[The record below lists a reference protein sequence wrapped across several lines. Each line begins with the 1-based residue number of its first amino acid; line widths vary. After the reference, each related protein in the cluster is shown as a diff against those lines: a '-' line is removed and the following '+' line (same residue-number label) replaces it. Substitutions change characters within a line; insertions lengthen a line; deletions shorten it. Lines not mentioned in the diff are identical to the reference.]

1 MIKYKVKPVLF
12 VFLLTGFWHLV
23 SAQSN
28 NSDIVNSFYLGLK
41 GGANLSHV
49 MVIDQYQI
57 FSSIGEVEAG
67 EKEYDKI
74 YQNLGYQYGFVGLY
88 TLNDKMN
95 LIFEP
100 TFAHYRFGYS
110 GSNTWVDTDN
120 ENITR
125 SSSQEHKQHL
135 QYLELPL
142 LLQVYKDMTPLKP
155 YVMVGGYYGL
165 LLGAEKLMHITEVT
179 TIDSQDFT
187 TSSEDQRLFY
197 NDQYIKSRIAAVGE
211 IGAIYDFNDL
221 QIMFGIGYHFSFNN
235 ITNENARYSNQLITG
250 SSYDINDNIKLNSIN
265 LNIRIFL
272 PLNKPSN
279 LINSL
284 TCQL

>member
-12 VFLLTGFWHLV
+12 FILLTGFWHLA

-28 NSDIVNSFYLGLK
+28 NGFVNSFYLGLK

-49 MVIDQYQI
+49 LVLDQYQI
-57 FSSIGEVEAG
+57 FSSIGQVEAG
-67 EKEYDKI
+67 SKEYDKI
-74 YQNLGYQYGFVGLY
+74 YQNLGYQYGIVGLY
-88 TLNDKMN
+88 TINDKMN

-110 GSNTWVDTDN
+110 GSNTWIDTDN
-120 ENITR
+120 EGMART
-125 SSSQEHKQHL
+125 SSQEHKQHL
-135 QYLELPL
+135 RYLELPL
-142 LLQVYKDMTPLKP
+142 LLQIYRDMAPLKP
-155 YVMVGGYYGL
+155 YVIAGGYYGL
-165 LLGAEKLMHITEVT
+165 LMGAEKLMHISEVT
-179 TIDSQDFT
+179 TINDQDFT

-197 NDQYIKSRIAAVGE
+197 NDQYIKSRLAAVAE
-211 IGAIYDFNDL
+211 IGAIYDFNNL

-235 ITNENARYSNQLITG
+235 ITNENARYSNQMITG
-250 SSYDINDNIKLNSIN
+250 SSYDINDNIRLNSLN
-265 LNIRIFL
+265 LNVRIFL

-279 LINSL
+279 LIKSL